1 MSHPE
6 HTICERP
13 SLYCT
18 EAINFLGGS
27 MTYSTFGRRLGAYLI
42 DFLLLSPLFALQIW
56 ASGHSIS
63 MAILSA
69 VLVSVAFIGYRVYC
83 HAIWGQTVGKR
94 VVKLRVLRLSGE
106 AIGWRESLLRS
117 SVEMLFTGLTLS
129 AQLIALA
136 TIPTAEF
143 VGLDTMQR
151 ESNLQ
156 VYTPAWSSHVMTL
169 SGIWYIASLIT
180 LFVNDQRRTL
190 HDLIAGTVVA
200 GAEAVPS
207 APTVAS

>member
-1 MSHPE
+1 
-6 HTICERP
+6 
-13 SLYCT
+13 
-18 EAINFLGGS
+18 
-27 MTYSTFGRRLGAYLI
+27 MTYSSFGRRLGAYLI

-69 VLVSVAFIGYRVYC
+69 VLVSVVFIGYRVYC

-94 VVKLRVLRLSGE
+94 VAKLRVVRLSGE
-106 AIGWRESLLRS
+106 AIGWRESWLRS
-117 SVEMLFTGLTLS
+117 SVEILLTGLTLI
-129 AQLIALA
+129 AQLIALT
-136 TIPTAEF
+136 TIPAAEF
-143 VGLDTMQR
+143 AGLDTVQR

-156 VYTPAWSSHVMTL
+156 VYTPAWSGYVITL
-169 SGIWYIASLIT
+169 SGFWYIASLIT

-190 HDLIAGTVVA
+190 HDFIAGTVVA